1 MVKILTK
8 SLILVAILIIAVSNS
23 FSYDYVETF
32 TNHNAPPSTY
42 LNGSFTGDNGI
53 VWNYTW
59 CRADPGYFING
70 KSLMFRSTQLP
81 TYQPN
86 LFSNP
91 IPGGITDF
99 KVSLRKGFTG
109 SGDRSVALYVNGTF
123 IASSVPYNV
132 NNEIRTFEVKDINIP
147 GDVVIELRN
156 IGNQFVIDDLSWT
169 IFGKPGNGSPT
180 RVKIVKLMPD
190 NPIQGLPFKAVAQL
204 VDDVNNPQK
213 LSTNTQ
219 ITLALNGGNGNLS
232 GVLTKVIPA
241 GQTTVVFDNLTYSED
256 DIATISCTAPNNK
269 IGSNPFLRDIDR
281 KIDFLK
287 KPVLSVDVYPYG
299 HKGLIHPVITAKAIG
314 EFGMPYNDFSG
325 YKAYLCIKGGSIPTI
340 VDKNPKLQFDNPGDC
355 STYLEVT
362 FDRGV
367 ASFNGIT
374 FGSEGEY
381 AIDIEADSLGQSY
394 NHLVNVNPPP
404 TMTDVIIPQYIKG
417 YNGIIDF
424 GERMPNYALVRFDN
438 LHSGVEYRYL
448 AGSAET
454 VPSTKPVTPG
464 NLLAYNP
471 FTNTYSY
478 PPSKDLSN
486 SNTSSSFVAEN
497 GSTYVWLAFVNTGN
511 SEFNQG
517 KDINW
522 AVDLGT
528 SRGSVLN
535 RYYTQSK
542 SRNVG
547 FSTLCNTGNNMY
559 ATGIYDDQSPA
570 MPKNFLVFYDVNNKP
585 ISAALV
591 QESGSNIQTPGFS
604 HQCPPYYANFEKQ
617 DGAFATFIPNNLVG
631 GVRKIIEYDVNG
643 NKVREYSDLDGNWA
657 GYRTD
662 DCGYGSNP
670 PMPGDEMI
678 RFQLP
683 QISLIYP
690 YAYQEV
696 CNTDEPLVIT
706 WDARGISTINI
717 WVSVNGTEWQM
728 LESNVDARKGYYEWN
743 VPRGRYANST
753 LKFRLEVPEYPE
765 VTYNSYE
772 FMIFDEPKV
781 TGQTESMNYC
791 VGTNVEI
798 KVEAEGSLL
807 AYQWY
812 KDGKIIV
819 DNDVIS
825 GSDQAVLRF
834 KSITHKEAGVY
845 TVNVYGHRNCNV
857 ATSGKIAV
865 YPAKPAEFIEPISD
879 ITVAEALGNT
889 VTLSFRA
896 HINGIMIET
905 ENLEKYGVKIQWYRK
920 VTETVTTELN
930 DNDYFAGTK
939 TNWLTIRKF
948 KDADIGQY
956 YATITGL
963 CGNLATSPLY
973 NLAKLD
979 MTFVKNPTSVTTCQD
994 NLVTFEV
1001 EASSSSNE
1009 VINYQWYFN
1018 DNLLQ
1023 DNGNIS
1029 GTKTSKLSI
1038 NPVSV
1043 SNSGTYYARAILKS
1057 TNISVK
1063 SNSADLDVN
1072 GKAAIIEQP
1081 EEEKT
1086 INEGDQISLEVIAE
1100 GQNQS
1105 EELQYQWFFNNQAIA
1120 EETQSILFIEDS
1132 KPENSGD
1139 YYCAITNYCGT
1150 INSEISKITVT
1161 PKQIS
1166 SVDDSEENGL
1176 TLSLIS
1182 PNPAA
1187 NVAYY
1192 TINSLNDSEVTIKLI
1207 DAQGNLINNLFTGMI
1222 YKGSVTNFIDVNNL
1236 SLSNGTYF
1244 VVLQNNS
1251 KNIISKFVVLK

>member
-8 SLILVAILIIAVSNS
+8 SFLFTAILLFAVSNS

-32 TNHNAPPSTY
+32 TNHNAPSNTY
-42 LNGSFTGDNGI
+42 LSGSFTGDNGI
-53 VWNYTW
+53 VWNYNW
-59 CRADPGYFING
+59 CRADAGYPING
-70 KSLMFRSTQLP
+70 KSLMFRSTALP
-81 TYQPN
+81 TYQPR
-86 LFSNP
+86 LYSDP

-169 IFGKPGNGSPT
+169 IFGKPGNGTPT

-190 NPIQGLPFKAVAQL
+190 NPIQGLPFRAVAQL

-213 LSTNTQ
+213 TAQNTQ
-219 ITLALNGGNGNLS
+219 ISLVLNGGQGNLS
-232 GVLTKVIPA
+232 GILTKVIPA

-269 IGSNPFLRDIDR
+269 IGSNPFLRDIDK

-299 HKGLIHPVITAKAIG
+299 HTGVLHPVITAKAIG
-314 EFGMPYNDFSG
+314 EFGMPYTDFSG
-325 YKAYLCIKGGSIPTI
+325 YKAYLCVKGGIITAKT
-340 VDKNPKLQFDNPGDC
+340 DKNPELQFDNPGDC
-355 STYLEVT
+355 STYVEVI
-362 FDRGV
+362 FDRGI

-381 AIDIEADSLGQSY
+381 TIDLEADSLGSSY
-394 NHLVNVNPPP
+394 SHMVNVLPQP

-417 YNGIIDF
+417 YNLINDF
-424 GERMPNYALVRFDN
+424 GDRMPNYALVKFDN
-438 LHSGVEYRYL
+438 LHPGIEYRYTT
-448 AGSAET
+448 GSAEA

-471 FTNTYSY
+471 YNNTYSY

-486 SNTSSSFVAEN
+486 SNTSSAFIAEN
-497 GSTYVWLAFVNTGN
+497 GSSYVWIAFVNTSN

-522 AVDLGT
+522 AVDFGT
-528 SRGSVLN
+528 SRGSVIS
-535 RYYTQSK
+535 RYYTQSE

-547 FSTLCNTGNNMY
+547 FSTLCNTSNTMY
-559 ATGIYDDQSPA
+559 ATGLYDDKSPA
-570 MPKNFLVFYDVNNKP
+570 TPKNFLVFYDSNNNP
-585 ISAALV
+585 ISVALV

-604 HQCPPYYANFEKQ
+604 HQCPPFYAEFEKQ
-617 DGAFATFIPNNLVG
+617 NGAFATFIPNNLVG
-631 GVRKIIEYDVNG
+631 GVRKIVEYDVKG
-643 NKVREYSDLDGNWA
+643 NKVREYNDLDGNWA

-662 DCGYGSNP
+662 NCGYGANP
-670 PMPGDEMI
+670 PLPGDEMI

-683 QISLIYP
+683 QINLSYP

-706 WDARGISTINI
+706 WDSRGISTINI

-728 LESNVDARKGYYEWN
+728 IENGVDARKGYYEWN
-743 VPRGRYANST
+743 VPRGRYANTS
-753 LKFRLEVPEYPE
+753 LRFRLEVPEYPE
-765 VTYNSYE
+765 VTYDSYE

-781 TGQTESMNYC
+781 TGQSESMNYC

-807 AYQWY
+807 TYQWY
-812 KDGKIIV
+812 KDGKIVV
-819 DNDVIS
+819 DNNVVS
-825 GSDQAVLRF
+825 GSNQAVLSF
-834 KSITHKEAGVY
+834 KSITHNEAGVY
-845 TVNVYGHRNCNV
+845 TVKVYGHKNCKM
-857 ATSGKIAV
+857 ATSGMIAV
-865 YPAKPAEFIEPISD
+865 YPAIPAEFIEPISD
-879 ITVAEALGNT
+879 LTVAEALGNT

-905 ENLEKYGVKIQWYRK
+905 DNLEKYGVKIQWFRK

-930 DNDYFAGTK
+930 DNEFFAGTK
-939 TNWLTIRKF
+939 TNWLTIRNF

-963 CGNLATSPLY
+963 CGNIATSPLY

-1018 DNLLQ
+1018 DNLIQ
-1023 DNGNIS
+1023 DNDNVIGS
-1029 GTKTSKLSI
+1029 KTSKLII
-1038 NPVSV
+1038 NPANK
-1043 SNSGTYYARAILKS
+1043 SNAGTYYARAIIS
-1057 TNISVK
+1057 TLNINVK
-1063 SNSADLDVN
+1063 SNSADLKIN
-1072 GKAAIIEQP
+1072 EKATIIQQP
-1081 EEEKT
+1081 EAEQT
-1086 INEGDQISLEVIAE
+1086 INEGEQISLEVIAE
-1100 GQNQS
+1100 GQTQS
-1105 EELQYQWFFNNQAIA
+1105 EELLYQWFFNNQAIA
-1120 EETQSILFIEDS
+1120 EETQSILFIDDS
-1132 KPENSGD
+1132 KPENSGE
-1139 YYCAITNYCGT
+1139 YYCAITNSCGT
-1150 INSEISKITVT
+1150 LNSDIANVTVT

-1166 SVDDSEENGL
+1166 SVDDSNLNGL
-1176 TLSLIS
+1176 SLSLIS

-1187 NVAYY
+1187 NIAYY
-1192 TINSLNDSEVTIKLI
+1192 TINSLNDSEITIRLI
-1207 DAQGNLINNLFTGMI
+1207 DAQGNLISNLFTGMI
-1222 YKGSVTNFIDVNNL
+1222 FKGSVTNYIDVNNL

-1251 KNIISKFVVLK
+1251 QNIISKFVVLK